1 MLKKEILINR
11 MKYIGDVYKKE
22 ANEPSIN
29 RNHIIE
35 QQQFLE
41 RQLKYYK
48 NEICKEQLII
58 QTNIEKVENIM
69 IVAHP
74 DDETIFGINELYN
87 NENWLLIV
95 CTNSRDGRI
104 GLLRKDIPGLI
115 QMSKDYRFNLVVI
128 QHIDFYEEKIINA
141 RFDIKVYNYL
151 KKYLLKQKWNKV
163 ITHNKD
169 GEYGHSHHIMVHRIV
184 SNILYNNPNN
194 YKMFKVFD
202 FNDKIKN
209 DHLIIE
215 KILLKYYL
223 MNGNIL
229 QFKADKVF
237 FKNEEPVNYDMV
249 HILCE

>member
-11 MKYIGDVYKKE
+11 VKYIGDVLKKE
-22 ANEPSIN
+22 ANVYGKGD
-29 RNHIIE
+29 IIKLHKNFE
-35 QQQFLE
+35 I
-41 RQLKYYK
+41 QLKYYK
-48 NEICKEQLII
+48 NEICKEKLII

-74 DDETIFGINELYN
+74 DDETLFGMNELYN

-115 QMSKDYRFNLVVI
+115 QMSKDYKFNLVVI
-128 QHIDFYEEKIINA
+128 QHFDLYEEKFINA

-169 GEYGHSHHIMVHRIV
+169 GEYGHSQHIMVHRIV
-184 SNILYNNPNN
+184 SNILYNYPDN

-215 KILLKYYL
+215 KIIQKYYL
-223 MNGNIL
+223 MKCNIL

-249 HILCE
+249 NILCE